1 MTFLIWLLIIVVA
14 VIVVLL
20 IRKYTSLEL
29 VAHAKLLFK
38 AWSVW
43 LGTAGAA
50 LSASAALLPDSF
62 LSAWNILPPDIK
74 AILPQNLQSVIGS
87 TLMAAA
93 VISQFVRQ
101 KKLLGRKQE
110 MENGN
115 ELHH

>member
-1 MTFLIWLLIIVVA
+1 MTFLIWLLIIVIAIV
-14 VIVVLL
+14 VVLL
-20 IRKYTSLEL
+20 IRKYTSLEF

-43 LGTAGAA
+43 LGTAGAV

-62 LSAWNILPPDIK
+62 LSAWNVLPPDIK

-93 VISQFVRQ
+93 VISQFIRQ
-101 KKLLGRKQE
+101 HKLLERKQQ
-110 MENGN
+110 MDGQP
-115 ELHH
+115 

>member
-14 VIVVLL
+14 IVVVLL
-20 IRKYTSLEL
+20 IRKYTSLEF

-62 LSAWNILPPDIK
+62 LSAWNVLPPDIK

-93 VISQFVRQ
+93 VISQFIRQ
-101 KKLLGRKQE
+101 KKLLSRKEQ
-110 MENGN
+110 MESQP
-115 ELHH
+115 

>member
-1 MTFLIWLLIIVVA
+1 MTFLIWLLIILA
-14 VIVVLL
+14 IVVGILL
-20 IRKYTSLEL
+20 IRKYTSLEF

-62 LSAWNILPPDIK
+62 LSAWNVLPPDIK

-93 VISQFVRQ
+93 VISQFIRQ
-101 KKLLGRKQE
+101 RKLLDRKEQ
-110 MENGN
+110 
-115 ELHH
+115 LDARP

>member
-1 MTFLIWLLIIVVA
+1 MTFLLWLLIIVVA
-14 VIVVLL
+14 IVVVLL
-20 IRKYTSLEL
+20 IRKYTSLEF

-62 LSAWNILPPDIK
+62 LSAWNVLPPDIK
-74 AILPQNLQSVIGS
+74 AILPHNLQSVIGS

-93 VISQFVRQ
+93 VISQFIRQ
-101 KKLLGRKQE
+101 HKLLERKQQ
-110 MENGN
+110 MDGQP
-115 ELHH
+115 